1 MPGSLV
7 LTVGPL
13 TATRTF
19 TATNAKLESVIRSAA
34 KEAGYN
40 DSQDPPL
47 DAATDPAQD
56 VADWMVDLLT
66 EHARALSHADRLNDA
81 SDTAR
86 SDEQAA
92 IDAEG
97 DL

>member
-7 LTVGPL
+7 LTIGPI
-13 TATRTF
+13 TAARTF
-19 TATNAKLESVIRSAA
+19 IVTNAKLESVIRSAA
-34 KEAGYN
+34 DEAGYN
-40 DSQDPPL
+40 ASQDPPL

-66 EHARALSHADRLNDA
+66 EHVRSLSNADRLNDA

-92 IDAEG
+92 IDSEG

>member
-1 MPGSLV
+1 MSGSLV
-7 LTVGPL
+7 LTIGPL
-13 TATRTF
+13 TATRTY

-47 DAATDPAQD
+47 DAATDPAQN
-56 VADWMVDLLT
+56 VADWMVDLLAK
-66 EHARALSHADRLNDA
+66 HVRALSNAARLNDA
-81 SDTAR
+81 STTAR
-86 SDEQAA
+86 ASEQDA
-92 IDAEG
+92 IDTEG

>member
-1 MPGSLV
+1 MAGSLV
-7 LTVGPL
+7 LTIGPL

-40 DSQDPPL
+40 ASQDPPL

-56 VADWMVDLLT
+56 VADWIVDLLT
-66 EHARALSHADRLNDA
+66 KHIRALSNADRLNNA

-86 SDEQAA
+86 SDEQAT
-92 IDAEG
+92 IDSED

>member
-1 MPGSLV
+1 MSGSLV
-7 LTVGPL
+7 LTIGSL
-13 TATRTF
+13 TTTRTY

-34 KEAGYN
+34 EEAGYN

-47 DAATDPAQD
+47 DAATDSAQD

-66 EHARALSHADRLNDA
+66 KHIRALSNADRLNDA

-86 SDEQAA
+86 SDEQSI
-92 IDAEG
+92 IDGEG